1 MQTASIL
8 QSLPLLASVLGR
20 RYGVTVRIG
29 GAEAYTDGKVIQLPA
44 LPAQHDDTFNGIVR
58 GYIDHEAAH
67 IRHTDFAM
75 CKLVR
80 SPLEKHIWN
89 TFEDWRVEN
98 AMAAIYPGCR
108 GNFRWLIRHCF
119 LSTPPTV
126 CDDKA
131 TLILDWL
138 LFTVRSWDEP
148 DLFDHCEALAS
159 AMDTRWPW
167 LRLHLE
173 VILHTMR
180 GHCPDSGACLDYAR
194 QFIDVLKTAAS
205 THAQD
210 RQKSQ
215 GSCPKPP
222 GRKGKMQDN
231 CAEPGQAISQPET
244 EKSMKI
250 TQGEPDGSPSS
261 CSPENRLLSSP
272 SSSGQADADA
282 LETLLSMPAD
292 ALPADMGTR
301 IGSTLATTVQAGPA
315 TGTVMVAREGY
326 KFVSVL
332 TPDAIREAKRATN
345 GMAARFHG
353 LLQATHLARSG
364 SARRG
369 RLDTRS
375 LHKIAGHD
383 PRIFLRHIQRP
394 GINTAVHI
402 LLDCSGSMRKRISL
416 ACRATHAVAT
426 ALERTGINVGVTAF
440 PAEFRDGTEWNSL
453 KPLVRH
459 GQKVHTHFSLASGGQ
474 TPLGPALWWVMQE
487 LLPLKE
493 DRKIILIMT
502 DGDPDCPTATADA
515 MQMAKRIGVE
525 LYGIG
530 IMSTSIQSLLPGAST
545 VIWELPEI
553 APAMFGM
560 LRQALLPRTP

>member
-1 MQTASIL
+1 MRANPIL

-20 RYGVTVRIG
+20 RYGITVRIG
-29 GAEAYTDGKVIQLPA
+29 GTEAYTDGKIIQIPA
-44 LPAQHDDTFNGIVR
+44 LPTQHDDTFNGIVR

-75 CKLVR
+75 CKLAR
-80 SPLEKHIWN
+80 SPLEKHLWN

-98 AMAAIYPGCR
+98 SMAATYPGCR
-108 GNFRWLIRHCF
+108 SNFRWLIRHCF
-119 LSTPPTV
+119 LKTPPV
-126 CDDKA
+126 VHNDKA

-138 LFTVRSWDEP
+138 LLMVRSWDEP
-148 DLFDHCEALAS
+148 DLCKYCEALAS
-159 AMDTRWPW
+159 AIDTRWPW

-194 QFIDVLKTAAS
+194 QVIDVLKTAAS
-205 THAQD
+205 TYAQD

-215 GSCPKPP
+215 SSCPKPP
-222 GRKGKMQDN
+222 GRKGKKQDN
-231 CAEPGQAISQPET
+231 SSDPMQIGQQPES
-244 EKSMKI
+244 EIIMKKSQGVPEGAPSSLQPDSKSMRVPFSLK
-250 TQGEPDGSPSS
+250 
-261 CSPENRLLSSP
+261 PEDAEGLENLLQLP
-272 SSSGQADADA
+272 V
-282 LETLLSMPAD
+282 D
-292 ALPADMGTR
+292 ALPKDLGTR
-301 IGSTLATTVQAGPA
+301 IGSALTATAKADPAITATV
-315 TGTVMVAREGY
+315 VAREGY

-332 TPDAIREAKRATN
+332 APDAIREAKRATN

-353 LLQATHLARSG
+353 LLQAAHLARSG

-383 PRIFLRHIQRP
+383 PRVFLRHIQRP

-402 LLDCSGSMRKRISL
+402 LLDCSGSMCKRIAL
-416 ACRATHAVAT
+416 ACQATYAVAK
-426 ALERTGINVGVTAF
+426 ALDRTGINVGVTTF

-459 GQKVHTHFSLASGGQ
+459 GQKIHTHFSLASGGQ

-487 LLPLKE
+487 MIQLKE

-502 DGDPDCPTATADA
+502 DGEPDCVTAAEDA
-515 MQMAKRIGVE
+515 MQMATRLGVE

-530 IMSTSIQSLLPGAST
+530 IMSASIQGLLPRTST
-545 VIWELPEI
+545 VIWELPEL
-553 APAMFGM
+553 APAMFGL
-560 LRQALLPRTP
+560 LRQALLPRTS